1 MKKSTIIF
9 VLSPIVVALV
19 IVFCF
24 WLSSVRSARGLN
36 KLQELVGHN
45 SDVVLFVETSAA
57 DNKTYAYTISKER
70 CQRLIAN
77 DICAGSVGERGGV
90 DGAIVKCVQHAKQ
103 TLGGQNVVLCNAEI
117 RPAYV
122 FTNRIWYVYACFVG
136 EKVTANQDNP
146 QVREGVLR
154 VCALLDGEVVVP
166 RVTEYTKLI
175 DTMQ

>member
-1 MKKSTIIF
+1 MKKSTVILVMSFIA
-9 VLSPIVVALV
+9 VTIV

-24 WLSSVRSARGLN
+24 CPSGVRSASGLN
-36 KLQELVGHN
+36 KLQEQIENN
-45 SDVVLFVETSAA
+45 SDVVLFVEKSAA

-70 CQRLIAN
+70 CQRLIGK
-77 DICAGSVGERGGV
+77 DICAGSVGERVGV
-90 DGAIVKCVQHAKQ
+90 DGAIMKCVQHAKQ
-103 TLGGQNVVLCNAEI
+103 TFGGQNVVLCNAEI

-146 QVREGVLR
+146 HVREGVLR